1 MRNDT
6 GWSKLTPQQK
16 RSRVIMQLNK
26 IEDEAVFDAREGGPC
41 SPEVVA
47 RWMRAKTE
55 RIERRNGQ
63 PKRRARRLEVPF
75 KVVA

>member
-41 SPEVVA
+41 TPEVVA
-47 RWMRAKTE
+47 RWCAPRPKGSSGATAGRSDGRAGS
-55 RIERRNGQ
+55 RS
-63 PKRRARRLEVPF
+63 PSRL
-75 KVVA
+75 